1 MPTIKL
7 FDKQADFFESN
18 QRINGYVGGIQ
29 SGKTMC
35 GAVRMH
41 VSNMHH
47 RSPDD
52 TFIIAADTYK
62 TLRQASIPRFLT
74 FSGRWGKMNGGLGE
88 FKFSWGTTVYFRTA
102 TDPESMEGITNVRR
116 IWVDEAGKISKYF
129 FENCMGRAAFRE
141 APIDLTTTPYALNW
155 LFKLHRS
162 WQLGKESDSHF
173 VTCRSIDSPYFPKAE
188 YERQRL
194 KLDPRRFQMKYEGQF
209 GKMEG
214 LVYPD
219 MNFCMSMA
227 LPAGTKFYAGIDW
240 GFYPDPFVMV
250 LRAKTPEGRHYR
262 IGEYYKN
269 FLTISDIVRIVGS
282 YHQIYKFERV
292 PCDPSRPENIE
303 ELARHGI
310 PACPAENDIQYGIDM
325 QTELIRAQKF
335 WVFEDLNPYGV
346 DEYAAYHYPE
356 EKELELDESLAK
368 KAKVPVDKDNHGC
381 DADRYVTVTIEPK
394 AGIKRGA
401 KVPDEMPVRPKD
413 LHSKI
418 EWLKRGHMRRG
429 GGELG

>member
-62 TLRQASIPRFLT
+62 TLRQASIPRFLK
-74 FSGRWGKMNGGLGE
+74 FSGRWGKMNWGLGE

-173 VTCRSIDSPYFPKAE
+173 VTCRSIDSPYFPKAAE
-188 YERQRL
+188 TR
-194 KLDPRRFQMKYEGQF
+194 P
-209 GKMEG
+209 
-214 LVYPD
+214 P
-219 MNFCMSMA
+219 
-227 LPAGTKFYAGIDW
+227 P
-240 GFYPDPFVMV
+240 
-250 LRAKTPEGRHYR
+250 
-262 IGEYYKN
+262 
-269 FLTISDIVRIVGS
+269 
-282 YHQIYKFERV
+282 V
-292 PCDPSRPENIE
+292 PNE
-303 ELARHGI
+303 
-310 PACPAENDIQYGIDM
+310 
-325 QTELIRAQKF
+325 
-335 WVFEDLNPYGV
+335 V
-346 DEYAAYHYPE
+346 
-356 EKELELDESLAK
+356 
-368 KAKVPVDKDNHGC
+368 
-381 DADRYVTVTIEPK
+381 
-394 AGIKRGA
+394 RGA
-401 KVPDEMPVRPKD
+401 VRKD
-413 LHSKI
+413 GGAGLPGHELLHVHGAAC
-418 EWLKRGHMRRG
+418 GHQVLCRNR
-429 GGELG
+429 LGLLSGSLCDGA